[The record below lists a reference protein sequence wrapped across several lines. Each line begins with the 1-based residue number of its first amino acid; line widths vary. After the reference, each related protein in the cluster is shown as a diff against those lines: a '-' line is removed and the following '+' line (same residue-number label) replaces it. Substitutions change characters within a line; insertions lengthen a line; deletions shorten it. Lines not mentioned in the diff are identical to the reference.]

1 VAYARRKRGFQLVL
15 VFLGL
20 FGLAFAISGVFVS
33 LPKPSVGVS
42 CGPGSSSEPA
52 IVALFDPGSIGA
64 GPEPPVT
71 NTADRAN
78 WLAFVGQCQASADG
92 RVLANFLILTI
103 SLGVALAGTALVLKA
118 RQAPESVAPTAPVAG
133 SPPYPSALLPQSPG
147 AHEITVT
154 AELGR

>member
-1 VAYARRKRGFQLVL
+1 VPDARRKRGFQLAL

-20 FGLAFAISGVFVS
+20 FGVAFAISGVFVS

-64 GPEPPVT
+64 GPEPSVT
-71 NTADRAN
+71 STADRAN

-92 RVLANFLILTI
+92 RVLANFFILTI

-118 RQAPESVAPTAPVAG
+118 RRPPESVAPTTPVAE
-133 SPPYPSALLPQSPG
+133 SPPFTSTLLPQ
-147 AHEITVT
+147 
-154 AELGR
+154 